1 MPTLLTNRK
10 MDPALV
16 ARIEASIRRR
26 RGHSGRDIYRPSTV
40 AIARALGI
48 IAVVSV
54 VTAIF
59 VTQRRARE
67 RFERRRGALV
77 EAVEAHSSSLS
88 ESEKNV
94 VARVETALRR
104 LAGPYEGDV
113 VAAELRADGAWSKL
127 LASPTTY
134 VRGNLENLARA
145 PSIASVA
152 EDSTKD
158 ALLLCLFDPPAARDE
173 KTLAAKVSEGWEP
186 KTLEQRTA
194 QAGLLR
200 DAALGLPFLQ
210 PSWLE
215 RVKTVRSTRD
225 LAAFEHAFASAPIE
239 RAKKVARARYL
250 IAALDEGPTFLA
262 FDGDKAH
269 DVRFAIIELASSNVL
284 LRLRRHVDPANVSA
298 PRRVKYSMDI
308 DGCIVSLDALD
319 ALRSSVTGR

>member
-215 RVKTVRSTRD
+215 RVKTVRY
-225 LAAFEHAFASAPIE
+225 A
-239 RAKKVARARYL
+239 
-250 IAALDEGPTFLA
+250 
-262 FDGDKAH
+262 
-269 DVRFAIIELASSNVL
+269 
-284 LRLRRHVDPANVSA
+284 
-298 PRRVKYSMDI
+298 
-308 DGCIVSLDALD
+308 
-319 ALRSSVTGR
+319 